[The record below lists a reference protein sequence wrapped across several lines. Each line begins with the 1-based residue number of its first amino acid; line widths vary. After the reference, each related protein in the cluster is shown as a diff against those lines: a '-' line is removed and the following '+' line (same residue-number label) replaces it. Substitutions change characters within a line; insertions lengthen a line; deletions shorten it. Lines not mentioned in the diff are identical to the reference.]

1 MVSASK
7 GRTNSKSG
15 SPITNTPG
23 QGKSSHQPPSHFPT
37 TVQFLTAPLP
47 SRHLSAAH
55 RRLYCSP
62 QVPIPNAPPQLSIK
76 RIIDATHPAKGQF
89 GLFANAKIP
98 PRTWIRDY
106 LGVVHPEQD
115 VDPTSD
121 YDLCLARIPI
131 VEDASSETTASSL
144 VRYETIG
151 IDATK
156 AGNEARFINDYRGV
170 LDRPNAVFES
180 RECKAADGT
189 TMQGVRMSVWSGPN
203 GVEKGSE
210 ICVSYG
216 KGFWDGRKSEVT

>member
-7 GRTNSKSG
+7 VCIGVGLVHQCGRTNSKSG
-15 SPITNTPG
+15 SPIKKTGTPG
-23 QGKSSHQPPSHFPT
+23 QGKSSNQHPSHFPT
-37 TVQFLTAPLP
+37 IVQYLTAPLP
-47 SRHLSAAH
+47 SRHLPAAH
-55 RRLYCSP
+55 PL
-62 QVPIPNAPPQLSIK
+62 
-76 RIIDATHPAKGQF
+76 IDATHPAKGQF

-115 VDPTSD
+115 VDSTSD

-131 VEDASSETTASSL
+131 FEDPSSETIAFSP

-170 LDRPNAVFES
+170 LKRPNAVFES
-180 RECKAADGT
+180 REWKSADGT
-189 TMQGVRMSVWSGPN
+189 TVQGVRMSVWSGPK

-216 KGFWDGRKSEVT
+216 KGFWDGRKSEPT

>member
-1 MVSASK
+1 MFSASK
-7 GRTNSKSG
+7 GRTNYKSG
-15 SPITNTPG
+15 PTTTTTG
-23 QGKSSHQPPSHFPT
+23 QGKPSNQPPSRFPT
-37 TVQFLTAPLP
+37 TVHIRPITD
-47 SRHLSAAH
+47 AAH
-55 RRLYCSP
+55 
-62 QVPIPNAPPQLSIK
+62 
-76 RIIDATHPAKGQF
+76 PARGQF

-131 VEDASSETTASSL
+131 VKESSKEDGSVL
-144 VRYETIG
+144 LRYETIG

-170 LDRPNAVFES
+170 LDRPNAAFES
-180 RECKAADGT
+180 REWRSADGT
-189 TMQGVRMSVWSGPN
+189 SVQGMRMSVWSGRR

-210 ICVSYG
+210 ICISYG
-216 KGFWDGRKSEVT
+216 KGFWDGRKSEPT